1 MKLTDF
7 MADFFAK
14 KGIDIAFGL
23 TGGAVVHI
31 FDSLDKHPKITPIF
45 CHHEQ
50 AASFAAPAYSKV
62 KQKPGLCIVTTGPGG
77 TNALTGVTGA
87 WQESIPCFFISG
99 QSRMEHTSRGKLVR
113 QIGSQELDIISIVE
127 PVTNYSVLVK
137 KPTDIKYELEKAFF
151 YATKRGRPGPVWLDI
166 PLDFQ
171 WTDVSPSKMRSYQP
185 KEIRPRTKK
194 YKKDISKCIELIE
207 DSERPLILLGQGVRL
222 ASAEKQF
229 LKLLNKWSI
238 PFISSWGASD
248 MVSTSHDLYVGRP
261 GVAGQRG
268 ANLAMQNCD
277 LLLVIGSH
285 LSVALTGTLFHYF
298 AREAK
303 RIVVNIDQNEL
314 NHETVRV
321 DLPIKSDA
329 KIFLKDI
336 FNIEVKINNKL
347 EEWALKCSTYNSY
360 NKVLPKNLKR
370 LDKVSSYTFLDRL
383 NRKLT
388 KEDIVVVDGGGTVVY
403 TSFQSLE
410 FKAGQRV
417 LYSSAIGA
425 MGSGLSESVGACLAS
440 NLNRTI
446 CLCGDGS
453 MQLNVQELETIMHN
467 KLPIKIFLFNN
478 SGYLSIRGTQEGFLD
493 SNYVGSAEEGGM
505 SLPDFKKIAK
515 AYGFP
520 VFQIKNNSAVD
531 KGLDLS
537 FKENGPT
544 FCEVLMPDDQEI
556 EPSQGFKD
564 NLDGTFSPAP
574 LEDMKPFLDRD
585 EFKELMVIKTVE

>member
-1 MKLTDF
+1 MKLTDYI
-7 MADFFAK
+7 ADFFAK
-14 KGIDIAFGL
+14 KGIDTAFGL

-31 FDSLDKHPKITPIF
+31 FDSLDKHPKIKPIF

-99 QSRMEHTSRGKLVR
+99 QTRMEHSSRGKPVR
-113 QIGSQELDIISIVE
+113 QIGSQELDIVSIVDS
-127 PVTNYSVLVK
+127 VTNYAVLVK
-137 KPTDIKYELEKAFF
+137 KPDDIRYELEKAFY
-151 YATKRGRPGPVWLDI
+151 YATQKGRPGPVWLDI

-171 WTDVSPSKMRSYQP
+171 WSDINPSKIRSY
-185 KEIRPRTKK
+185 KIKKINYKTKK
-194 YKKDISKCIELIE
+194 YNNNLKKCIKLVEA
-207 DSERPLILLGQGVRL
+207 SKRPLILLGQGVRL
-222 ASAEKQF
+222 ASAEKEF

-248 MVSTSHDLYVGRP
+248 IVPTKDSLYVGRP

-277 LLLVIGSH
+277 LLFAIGSH

-303 RIVVNIDQNEL
+303 RIVVDIDQNEL
-314 NHETVRV
+314 DNETVKIN
-321 DLPIKSDA
+321 LPIRSDA

-336 FNIEVKINNKL
+336 LISKVKINNEVEK
-347 EEWALKCSTYNSY
+347 WKQKCSIYNSY
-360 NKVLPKNLKR
+360 NKVIPKNPKK

-383 NRKLT
+383 NGKLT
-388 KEDIVVVDGGGTVVY
+388 NEDIVVVDGGGTVVY

-410 FKAGQRV
+410 FKSGQRI
-417 LYSSAIGA
+417 LYSSGIGA
-425 MGSGLSESVGACLAS
+425 MGSGLSESVGACIAS
-440 NLNRTI
+440 GLGRTI

-453 MQLNVQELETIMHN
+453 MQLNIQELETIVHN
-467 KLPIKIFLFNN
+467 NLPIKIFLFNN

-493 SNYVGSAEEGGM
+493 SNYVGSTAEGGM

-515 AYGFP
+515 AYGLP
-520 VFQIKNNSAVD
+520 VFQIKNNSSLN

-537 FKENGPT
+537 LNKSGPT
-544 FCEVLMPDDQEI
+544 FCEVLMLENQEI

-564 NLDGTFSPAP
+564 NLDGTFSATP

-585 EFKELMVIKTVE
+585 ELEKLMIVKTIE